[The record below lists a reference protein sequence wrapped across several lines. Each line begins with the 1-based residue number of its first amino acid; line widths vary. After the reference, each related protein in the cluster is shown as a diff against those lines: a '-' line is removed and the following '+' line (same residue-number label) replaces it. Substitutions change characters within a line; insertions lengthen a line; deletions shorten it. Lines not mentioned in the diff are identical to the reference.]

1 MSVVSDLI
9 SGLQGVMTLTKEV
22 ENLGKDIGDV
32 SARLGGLS
40 TRLTDM
46 HVAFRERLTAGG
58 EEREFGPQC
67 HPGKRVP
74 DEVRERLTRLE
85 TFVDYA
91 SRGGFRSSDTHEPGI
106 GKRPSGDSNEDSE
119 GE

>member
-1 MSVVSDLI
+1 RRAVQAWCRGRAGRSTPRPRPHPRDAHPDRPPAAGKGGRSMSVVSDLI

-46 HVAFRERLTAGG
+46 HVAFRERLTRL
-58 EEREFGPQC
+58 EER
-67 HPGKRVP
+67 
-74 DEVRERLTRLE
+74 
-85 TFVDYA
+85 
-91 SRGGFRSSDTHEPGI
+91 
-106 GKRPSGDSNEDSE
+106 SE
-119 GE
+119 NLGRNAIR